1 MDWVPFK
8 KIEKSITNRLH
19 KKNKDK
25 YGVYEAPLEE
35 MEEFLSIDDCDELI
49 RQGYNFLEG
58 RDGFDKNI
66 RKAISLFERAESFAS
81 VHSAMIL
88 CVIYSKGN
96 REIKADGSKSH
107 YYYKLAEKHM
117 KSTRSEA
124 KSAKEILEKGD
135 NNLIQPDDK
144 RLSGLEKLAK
154 ELNRGD

>member
-19 KKNKDK
+19 KRDKKK
-25 YGVYEAPLEE
+25 YGVYETEVEE
-35 MEEFLSIDDCDELI
+35 MEEFLAIDDCDELI

-58 RDGFDKNI
+58 KNGFDKNI

-81 VHSAMIL
+81 VHAAMIL